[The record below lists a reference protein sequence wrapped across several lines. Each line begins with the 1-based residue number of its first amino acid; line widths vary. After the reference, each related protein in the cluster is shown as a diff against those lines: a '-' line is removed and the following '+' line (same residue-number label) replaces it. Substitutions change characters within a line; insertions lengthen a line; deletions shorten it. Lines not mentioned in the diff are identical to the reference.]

1 MYDPIFSKSFNR
13 HERKRFGFCAL
24 ILCFIIA
31 LSLSSSFKP
40 HLHPLSVVGNAV
52 NLQLSINAEEDNPNQ
67 TVGSSA
73 NVQTSAEKCRPA
85 ASQLPIIPSSE
96 NEMSIKGAAVCRVLE
111 GNADYCEFEGEV
123 RVDSNTS
130 TVFLMITAAAAHT
143 TSWVIQPYPRKGIPY
158 VKNWTILA
166 TNKENNNIPK
176 CSKKHSLPA
185 ILFSLGGFSGNHFHD
200 FADLIVPLYSTSS
213 HLKRKVHFLATDYKP
228 WWPSKYRKLLDMLTK
243 HAILDIDREKLVNC
257 YTKIILGLRFHKE
270 LIINSQDHVSPL
282 PGITQEKTN
291 IPSMSQFRQLLRET
305 YSLKRKEALKWKKG
319 GGIRPRLVIISR
331 KKTRIITNE
340 GEIHRAARKQGYEVI
355 LAEGE
360 TSANL
365 TEFGQLVNSC
375 DVMMGVHGAG
385 LTNMVFLPDN
395 AILIQV
401 VPLGGIDVFA
411 KLDFGNPAEGMK
423 IRYLEHKIGMKESSL
438 LQQYGINDP
447 VIRDPMSIHR
457 KGWDH
462 LRKVY
467 LDNQNVTID
476 VPRFR
481 ATLSKA
487 LTLLRPSI

>member
-1 MYDPIFSKSFNR
+1 M
-13 HERKRFGFCAL
+13 HA
-24 ILCFIIA
+24 
-31 LSLSSSFKP
+31 
-40 HLHPLSVVGNAV
+40 
-52 NLQLSINAEEDNPNQ
+52 
-67 TVGSSA
+67 VGSSA

-270 LIINSQDHVSPL
+270 LIINSQDHVSP
-282 PGITQEKTN
+282 PAGITQETN